1 MVTPKKPEGKIASE
15 QAILILQDLK
25 RRTCFYDEPMLIHYP
40 NDYLSELAGLETAAL
55 ERAIQALRNQ
65 GE

>member
-1 MVTPKKPEGKIASE
+1 MITPKKPEGSIASE

-25 RRTCFYDEPMLIHYP
+25 RRTCFYDEPMLIRYP

-55 ERAIQALRNQ
+55 EMAIQALKNQ